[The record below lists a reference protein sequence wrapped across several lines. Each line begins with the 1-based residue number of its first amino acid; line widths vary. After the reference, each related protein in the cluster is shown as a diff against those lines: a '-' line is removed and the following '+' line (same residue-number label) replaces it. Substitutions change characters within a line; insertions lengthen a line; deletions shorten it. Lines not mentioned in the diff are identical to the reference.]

1 MAVVGQIVP
10 EGQQSKEGFHA
21 LRRTTEG
28 MLYYTKID
36 KDNTDTIDVQG
47 GNPSDL
53 NGTEQLPQ
61 SYTEADVEF
70 SSVQYFA
77 GDGTDVTF
85 DITNP
90 PLDSTRFKVFVNNIE
105 QKAGEH
111 FTYSSPTITFKIKPS
126 NGAQIAV
133 GIINKKYNNNTND
146 KYNQYLFEEGDAT
159 FFVDS
164 DGYFVKRENRSRGAT
179 ALTSD
184 DFSTFDSSSTVA
196 STTWQS
202 AS

>member
-196 STTWQS
+196 STTWRS
-202 AS
+202 

>member
-1 MAVVGQIVP
+1 MAVIGQIVP

-53 NGTEQLPQ
+53 NGTEQLPK
-61 SYTEADVEF
+61 SYTEADIEF

-85 DITNP
+85 DLTSP
-90 PLDSTRFKVFVNNIE
+90 PLDTTRFKVFVNNIE
-105 QKAGEH
+105 QNAGEH
-111 FTYSSPTITFKIKPS
+111 FTFSSPTITFKIKPS

-164 DGYFVKRENRSRGAT
+164 NGYLVKRENRSRGAT

-196 STTWQS
+196 STTWRS
-202 AS
+202 